1 MVDVRC
7 HGQDKHPPLN
17 LDQHLK
23 QHLTRVQLE
32 RTQVSEKVWFVE
44 NLLPME
50 LQPVF
55 LQPGVEVQMSELF
68 GRDL

>member
-1 MVDVRC
+1 
-7 HGQDKHPPLN
+7 
-17 LDQHLK
+17 
-23 QHLTRVQLE
+23 
-32 RTQVSEKVWFVE
+32 VSEKVWFVE

-50 LQPVF
+50 LQLEF